1 MITLGGLLF
10 PSYLTGHRISA
21 RSGEINLVDINGFCH
36 APGSVEKS
44 CEVAGVLQLWHH
56 LRALIFL

>member
-1 MITLGGLLF
+1 MITLGDLLF
-10 PSYLTGHRISA
+10 PLYLTGHRISA

-44 CEVAGVLQLWHH
+44 CEVAGVLQL
-56 LRALIFL
+56 